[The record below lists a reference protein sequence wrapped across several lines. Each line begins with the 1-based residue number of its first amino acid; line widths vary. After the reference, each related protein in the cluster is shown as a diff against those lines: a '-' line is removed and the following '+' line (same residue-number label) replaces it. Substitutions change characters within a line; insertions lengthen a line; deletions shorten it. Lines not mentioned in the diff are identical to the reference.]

1 MENLLRQPN
10 ELRRKNN
17 TNKTETNSIY
27 ELMKKE
33 RPRHKVRSKESEFRA
48 TDVPLIR
55 AGTLKG
61 IRRY

>member
-27 ELMKKE
+27 ELMME

-48 TDVPLIR
+48 TDVPLIQ